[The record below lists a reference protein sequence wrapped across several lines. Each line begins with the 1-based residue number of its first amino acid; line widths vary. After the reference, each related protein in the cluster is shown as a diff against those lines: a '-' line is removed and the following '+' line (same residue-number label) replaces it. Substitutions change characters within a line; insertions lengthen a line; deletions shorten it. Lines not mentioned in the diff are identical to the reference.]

1 MGSSWASWDLP
12 PWRGLKR
19 LFLPHC
25 GSSRLGSSFFF
36 WWILTPLPAHLS
48 PVFPGLIPRSLTI
61 PVIRDR
67 SDSEGFKRAQ
77 IPFVPP
83 FLWNSSKIRTPY
95 AVLRTKTQIKSTNSS
110 LKPRIQARLPH
121 VEGRN
126 SSVFTS
132 LGCFS
137 LRPPK
142 KTPLGESLLP
152 LGGPM
157 RAREV
162 C

>member
-1 MGSSWASWDLP
+1 MGE
-12 PWRGLKR
+12 
-19 LFLPHC
+19 
-25 GSSRLGSSFFF
+25 LGSSPLEGLEAPFSSPLRLIQAGIILFF